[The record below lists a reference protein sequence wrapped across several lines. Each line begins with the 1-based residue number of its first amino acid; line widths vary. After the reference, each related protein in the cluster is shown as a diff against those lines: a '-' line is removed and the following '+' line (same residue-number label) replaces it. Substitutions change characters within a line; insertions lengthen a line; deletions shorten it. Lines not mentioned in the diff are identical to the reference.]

1 VGEPGGNLGA
11 TGGRRTS
18 SDHQYVTLQD
28 VAARA
33 GVSAKSVSRVVN
45 HQGEISE
52 NTRKRIQAAID
63 ELGYRPNSV
72 ARSLLRQRTNTLA
85 AVAWGIEYFGPSRTI
100 TGIEQRA
107 EELGYSV
114 FLILVREPESRQHKD
129 ILDALMS
136 RRVDGIVWAVPEVGE
151 NRNWLG
157 AEWLRQLPPIA
168 FLSMRALPGIR
179 VVAVNN
185 RGGARMATNHLI
197 GCGRQR
203 IGIIE
208 GPMQWWEARER
219 YKGWKEAIESR
230 GREAPA
236 AMTAESNWSSA
247 GGERAMREL
256 LEAAPDIDGVF
267 ASSDQI
273 ALGALRA
280 IEASGRRVPEDIAI
294 VGFDNMPESEYF
306 RPSLTT
312 VQQGLV
318 EAGQAAVGAVHHM
331 IEAGREREQSG
342 GQMVTSIEPELVVRS
357 SAI

>member
-1 VGEPGGNLGA
+1 VGEPGGNSGA
-11 TGGRRTS
+11 TTRRRTS

-52 NTRKRIQAAID
+52 ATRRRIQAAID
-63 ELGYRPNSV
+63 DLGYRPNIV

-100 TGIEQRA
+100 TGIEQQA

-114 FLILVREPESRQHKD
+114 FLILVRDPESHDHKEM
-129 ILDALMS
+129 LDALLS

-151 NRNWLG
+151 NRKWLS

-168 FLSMRALPGIR
+168 FLSMQALPGIR

-185 RGGARMATNHLI
+185 RGGGRTATNHLI
-197 GCGRQR
+197 GCGRRQ
-203 IGIIE
+203 IGIIT
-208 GPMQWWEARER
+208 GPMAWWEARER
-219 YKGWKEAIESR
+219 FEGWKAAIESS
-230 GREAPA
+230 GRAAPA
-236 AMTAESNWSSA
+236 TLAAESYWSSA
-247 GGERAMREL
+247 GGERAMQEL
-256 LEAAPDIDGVF
+256 LQRSPDIDGVF

-273 ALGALRA
+273 ALGTLKA

-294 VGFDNMPESEYF
+294 VGFDNMPESEFF
-306 RPSLTT
+306 RPALTT
-312 VQQGLV
+312 VHQGL
-318 EAGQAAVGAVHHM
+318 A
-331 IEAGREREQSG
+331 EAGRAAVAAVHRMIEEGGEDGKMSG
-342 GQMVTSIEPELVVRS
+342 QFFTSIEPELVVRS

>member
-1 VGEPGGNLGA
+1 VGEPGGNLGG
-11 TGGRRTS
+11 TRGRRTS

-45 HQGEISE
+45 RQGEISE
-52 NTRKRIQAAID
+52 ATRTRIQAVID

-100 TGIEQRA
+100 TGIEQQA

-114 FLILVREPESRQHKD
+114 FLILVREPEKHEHKE
-129 ILDALMS
+129 ILDALVS

-151 NRNWLG
+151 NRSWLNAG
-157 AEWLRQLPPIA
+157 WLRQLPPIA
-168 FLSMRALPGIR
+168 FLSMSALPGVR

-185 RGGARMATNHLI
+185 RGGARTATDHLI
-197 GCGRQR
+197 QRGRR
-203 IGIIE
+203 KIGIIT
-208 GPMQWWEARER
+208 GPMAWWEARER
-219 YKGWKEAIESR
+219 YEGWKGAIESR
-230 GREAPA
+230 GLSVWDHLI
-236 AMTAESNWSSA
+236 AESYWSSA

-256 LEAAPDIDGVF
+256 LQRAPDIDGVF

-280 IEASGRRVPEDIAI
+280 IAESGKRVPEDIAI

-306 RPSLTT
+306 RPPLTT
-312 VQQGLV
+312 MQQGLAD
-318 EAGQAAVGAVHHM
+318 AGRAAVRAVHHM
-331 IEAGREREQSG
+331 IEARGEAPRTPSELV
-342 GQMVTSIEPELVVRS
+342 MTIEPELIIRS